1 MVLNINFNFNS
12 ILTFFKENW
21 VNIIIFIALIYLIL
35 FFANIKA
42 IEGFKINKSTNNK
55 QQVKQ
60 KHVNKNEHYK

>member
-1 MVLNINFNFNS
+1 MVLNLNFNFNS

-42 IEGFKINKSTNNK
+42 IEGFKINKKTS
-55 QQVKQ
+55 
-60 KHVNKNEHYK
+60 EHYKYKTL